1 MINPAELGRTP
12 IGERPIL
19 TDEQVKGFVRGQIQ
33 YIVGQ
38 VQVPIRAFVVDA
50 RSYTRLFAMRGQE
63 QYGLLTRGFGSN
75 TRVAGRVETS
85 RSQELAF
92 EVMKE
97 FGFDPNAVIDEH
109 ESKSFVG
116 EQIVQKI
123 ATYPSKTIGGL
134 VFDRVTEYALGDE
147 TPFRVEWRARDA
159 AHRFRIGSRDTV
171 KVA

>member
-12 IGERPIL
+12 IRERTIL

-38 VQVPIRAFVVDA
+38 VKNPIRAFVVDT
-50 RSYTRLFAMRGQE
+50 RGYTYLFAMRGGE
-63 QYGLLTRGFGSN
+63 QYSLLENIRGDVVGKAE
-75 TRVAGRVETS
+75 VG

-92 EVMKE
+92 KVMKE
-97 FGFDPNAVIDEH
+97 FGFDPNTLVDRH
-109 ESKSFVG
+109 EY
-116 EQIVQKI
+116 EPTMNTQTVQKI
-123 ATYPSKTIGGL
+123 ETYPSKTIGGL
-134 VFDRVTEYALGDE
+134 VFDRVTKSTLGNE

-159 AHRFRIGSRDTV
+159 ARRFRIGSSDTV